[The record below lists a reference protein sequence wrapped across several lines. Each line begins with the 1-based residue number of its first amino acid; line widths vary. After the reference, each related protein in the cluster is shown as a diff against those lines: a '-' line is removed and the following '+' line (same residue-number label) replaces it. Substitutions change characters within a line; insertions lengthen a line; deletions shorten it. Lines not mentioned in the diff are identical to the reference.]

1 MGVWQTSSHP
11 APPLPP
17 QHSEE
22 GRQFLTGEDSPL
34 ARHILVIDPS
44 PEAYGDLTQRLTGAG
59 YEVDIAAT
67 AGEALE
73 EIRENEVELILLGEK
88 LPGMSG
94 LDLLRLLRAAWT
106 PQQLPVIMLANQ
118 AEGGVETAALEAGAN
133 DCIAIDVEGERALA
147 RVQSQLRQK
156 DAGQGARERAE
167 RVFRATAVSTDV
179 IWEWNVSTDTFWFS
193 SEWGRLAGRPI
204 IGPTRLEHWLA
215 VVHREDVET
224 VESAFQSLRSDPGQ
238 FEFGQEFR
246 IVTPT
251 GDVRWIYCRAN
262 VERDRDGELLR
273 LTGLQTDI
281 TRNKSIDWLTQ
292 LPNRENILGRVDRML
307 IAAKEEAAVPF
318 ALLLLDIDRFRIV
331 NESLGATAG
340 DRILREIALRLER
353 TTRTVST
360 GGRPEDFLAR
370 VHGDTFLLI
379 LNDVETIEM
388 ARSIA
393 DRLQAQIRRPLHLAG
408 REIRLSA
415 SIGIALSRGDA
426 YERAFELLRDAE
438 IALHQAKAL
447 GRARSISFDCEMRR
461 DAMHRMDLEINLR
474 HALDNQEFVLFY
486 QPKIDIVS
494 GALAGFEA
502 LIRWRHPT
510 LGLIPPLKFIPIA
523 EETGMIIPI
532 GAWAMEQSARQ
543 FAEWLALLPGV
554 NLQVSVNL
562 SVKQFFDRELVDLV
576 SRVVTEFAFPEGAFC
591 LEVTESVLIGEIQI
605 AADILRRLHAVG
617 VGLMIDDFGTG
628 YSSLNYLTNLPFDA
642 LKIDR
647 SFISRVEI
655 DENCMEVVKAV
666 VSLARNLKLD
676 VIAEGVETLEQLRWL
691 RDIHC
696 PFAQGYYFAKP
707 VDVESATRMVNAS
720 RPCP

>member
-1 MGVWQTSSHP
+1 MGLWPTSSQ
-11 APPLPP
+11 PLPP
-17 QHSEE
+17 PPPPDNEE
-22 GRQFLTGEDSPL
+22 AQPALVQP
-34 ARHILVIDPS
+34 RHILVVDPA
-44 PEAYGDLTQRLTGAG
+44 PETHGELTASLTGAG
-59 YEVDIAAT
+59 YSVDVAAT

-73 EIRENEVELILLGEK
+73 RIRESEVELILLGET
-88 LPGMSG
+88 LPGMAG

-106 PQQLPVIMLANQ
+106 PQQLPVIMMAN
-118 AEGGVETAALEAGAN
+118 EPTGGIETAALEAGAN
-133 DCIAIDVEGERALA
+133 DCLSTGGEGGRGLA

-156 DAGQGARERAE
+156 DAGQGARDRAE

-193 SEWGRLAGRPI
+193 SEWSRLAGRPI
-204 IGPTRLEHWLA
+204 IGPTHLEEWLSF
-215 VVHREDVET
+215 VHKEDVET
-224 VESAFQSLRSDPGQ
+224 VETAFRSLRANSDQ
-238 FEFGQEFR
+238 FEFGQEYR
-246 IVTPT
+246 IVTPS
-251 GDVRWIYCRAN
+251 GEIRWIYCRAN
-262 VERDRDGELLR
+262 VERDRDGQLLR

-292 LPNRENILGRVDRML
+292 LPNRENILERVDRML
-307 IAAKEEAAVPF
+307 STALQGAAVPF
-318 ALLLLDIDRFRIV
+318 ALLLLDIDRFRVV

-353 TTRTVST
+353 ATRTVST
-360 GGRPEDFLAR
+360 GGRPEDYLAR

-379 LNDVETIEM
+379 LNDVSQIEM

-393 DRLQAQIRRPLHLAG
+393 DRLQAQIRRPLQLGG

-415 SIGIALSRGDA
+415 SIGIALSHGDT
-426 YERAFELLRDAE
+426 YEHAFELLRDAE

-447 GRARSISFDCEMRR
+447 GRARSINFDSEMRR
-461 DAMHRMDLEINLR
+461 DAMHRMDLEIDLR

-510 LGLIPPLKFIPIA
+510 LGLVPPLKFIPIA

-532 GAWAMEQSARQ
+532 GAWAMEESARQ
-543 FAEWLALLPGV
+543 FAEWLRLLPGG

-562 SVKQFFDRELVDLV
+562 SVKQFFDRELIDLV
-576 SRVVTEFAFPEGAFC
+576 SRVVTDLALPNGAFC

-605 AADILRRLHAVG
+605 AADILRRLHDVG

-647 SFISRVEI
+647 SFISRVEV
-655 DENCMEVVKAV
+655 DDNCAEVVKAV
-666 VSLARNLKLD
+666 ISLARNLKLD
-676 VIAEGVETLEQLRWL
+676 VIAEGVETIEQLQWL
-691 RDIHC
+691 HDVQC
-696 PFAQGYYFAKP
+696 PYAQGYYFAKP
-707 VDVESATRMVNAS
+707 VPADIATGMVIAS
-720 RPCP
+720 RPCQ